1 MGFEFELI
9 QFISSFSLVSR
20 TSSILVLFFCWVLI
34 FSAAKRVCL
43 NIINRARL
51 FYLFTIMNYVGVSW
65 FSKEFVC
72 FKYTTM
78 GKVLKFQ
85 IRFWLYFIKFSFPHY
100 FLWPVFIWLVF
111 LIALRFIW
119 LCTFLFF
126 FQNYLLKL
134 CLMWR
139 WFFFMF
145 YNVW

>member
-1 MGFEFELI
+1 MGFEFELM

-65 FSKEFVC
+65 FSKKFVC

-126 FQNYLLKL
+126 SKL
-134 CLMWR
+134 FIKALFDVKMV
-139 WFFFMF
+139 FFMF

>member
-1 MGFEFELI
+1 MGFEFELM

-20 TSSILVLFFCWVLI
+20 TSSILVLLFCWVLI

-65 FSKEFVC
+65 FSMEYVW
-72 FKYTTM
+72 FKYITM

-100 FLWPVFIWLVF
+100 FLWSVFIWLI
-111 LIALRFIW
+111 LLLALRLIW
-119 LCTFLFF
+119 LFTFLFF
-126 FQNYLLKL
+126 KIIY
-134 CLMWR
+134 
-139 WFFFMF
+139 
-145 YNVW
+145 

>member
-1 MGFEFELI
+1 MGLEFELM

-65 FSKEFVC
+65 FSKEFVL
-72 FKYTTM
+72 FKFTTM

-85 IRFWLYFIKFSFPHY
+85 IRFWLYLIKFSFPHY
-100 FLWPVFIWLVF
+100 FLWPVFIWLIF
-111 LIALRFIW
+111 FIALWLFW
-119 LCTFLFF
+119 LCTFLFSKII
-126 FQNYLLKL
+126 Y
-134 CLMWR
+134 
-139 WFFFMF
+139 
-145 YNVW
+145 